1 MSTATDSISII
12 TRRGLL
18 IRLGALIGVGA
29 AVLRSLHL
37 DEAGAATKPP
47 CLPCNPERPETP
59 NEALEALMKGNADWA
74 SGNQVHPGED
84 SARRACSA
92 NVECSQRP
100 FAAILLCVDSRVPP
114 ELLFDQG
121 IGDLFPARVAGNSV
135 VEILE
140 DSLRYGT
147 ENLGALV
154 LFVLG
159 HSNCGA
165 VMASVRSFINSEP
178 PEFAFEAPIY
188 PAVAAARKI
197 VRKQGGN
204 PDDPAQVDPVAI
216 DQHVILTVQQLGKT
230 DPFRRLVKQ
239 GKLLVTGG
247 RYDLDT
253 QKVTIL
259 I

>member
-1 MSTATDSISII
+1 MGTATDSVI

-18 IRLGALIGVGA
+18 RIGALVGVGA
-29 AVLRSLHL
+29 AALGSLHL
-37 DEAGAATKPP
+37 DEAGAAT
-47 CLPCNPERPETP
+47 CSPCNTDRPDTP
-59 NEALEALMKGNADWA
+59 KKALWALMTGNANWA
-74 SGNQVHPGED
+74 NETQMHPGED
-84 SARRACSA
+84 LARRECSA
-92 NVECSQRP
+92 NVKCPQTP
-100 FAAILLCVDSRVPP
+100 FAAILSCVDSRVPP

-121 IGDLFPARVAGNSV
+121 IGDLFIARVAGNSV
-135 VEILE
+135 VEILQ

-197 VRKQGGN
+197 VQKQGGN

-230 DPFRRLVKQ
+230 DPFRSLVKQ

-253 QKVTIL
+253 QNVTIL

>member
-1 MSTATDSISII
+1 MGTATDSVI

-18 IRLGALIGVGA
+18 RIGALVGVGA

-37 DEAGAATKPP
+37 DEAGAVTKPP
-47 CLPCNPERPETP
+47 CVPCNPERPETP
-59 NEALEALMKGNADWA
+59 SGALEALMTGNANWA
-74 SGNQVHPGED
+74 SGNQKHPGEG
-84 SARRACSA
+84 SARRSCSA
-92 NVECSQRP
+92 NVKCPQTP
-100 FAAILLCVDSRVPP
+100 FAAILSCVDSRVPP

-121 IGDLFPARVAGNSV
+121 IGDLFIARVAGNSV
-135 VEILE
+135 VEILQ

-159 HSNCGA
+159 HSDCGA
-165 VMASVRSFINSEP
+165 VTASVRSFINSEP
-178 PEFAFEAPIY
+178 PEFAFEVPIY

-197 VRKQGGN
+197 VRRQGGN
-204 PDDPAQVDPVAI
+204 PDDPAQVTPVAI
-216 DQHVILTVQQLGKT
+216 DQHVILTVQQLATT
-230 DPFRRLVKQ
+230 DPFRSLVKD
-239 GKLLVTGG
+239 GELLIKGG

-253 QKVTIL
+253 QIVTIL